1 MRFKYLTLTIFIFGC
16 LATGVQGS
24 SPGGQPR
31 PDGDGDDGMDDLER
45 GRFEDF
51 CDPEADFEAIRS
63 TAEKDFCRDSLGNKS
78 CGVAPCEQICHSMFD
93 DDSDF
98 RPSNA
103 RGGGGD
109 RAGDEVPRRARSAG
123 ATGPSRIDVKP
134 PCALRLDFSFFLQKK
149 DISHALQY
157 FKKLG
162 KFKIFQIFYLTTVNR
177 KLISVSNIINPCLM
191 GK

>member
-109 RAGDEVPRRARSAG
+109 RAGDEEPRRARSAG

-134 PCALRLDFSFFLQKK
+134 PCALRLDFSFFLQKNTQAMHSNTSK
-149 DISHALQY
+149 NRANL
-157 FKKLG
+157 K
-162 KFKIFQIFYLTTVNR
+162 FYLTTVNR
-177 KLISVSNIINPCLM
+177 KLISVSKIINPCLK